1 MYWQKVTDQELPV
14 LLDFLKPLEPFCVN
28 LTSRLAEKLPS
39 GRKAVTFMARSGH
52 IIRKNELVPDDILAA
67 VMITST
73 GLFIPA
79 HAPDTSFTPGQVK
92 KLLDHVYRSYRKIYC
107 LVGADDAVRQ
117 YEPVLREKID
127 TRISYHL
134 MKREYKVPVPSDT
147 YSPDLGIHRL
157 TLNDVPEVFQLEKA
171 YQYEEVL
178 VHPERFSPAAHM
190 IHFRRQLSN
199 QTILFAEI
207 DGRPVAKAA
216 TNAVGLH
223 YSQIGGVFT
232 SPEYRGRGIARSLMI
247 ELLQDIRSRGRGSVL
262 FVKKTNEP
270 AVKLYRRL
278 DFSIIGEYTISYTRS

>member
-1 MYWQKVTDQELPV
+1 MYWQRVTDQELPV
-14 LLDFLKPLEPFCVN
+14 LLEFLKPLEPFCVN
-28 LTSRLAEKLPS
+28 LTSRLLDKLPS
-39 GRKAVTFMARSGH
+39 GRKAVTFMARNGH
-52 IIRKNELVPDDILAA
+52 ILRKNELRPDDVLAA
-67 VMITST
+67 VMITSN

-79 HAPDTSFTPGQVK
+79 HAPETSFTPAEIK

-107 LVGADDAVRQ
+107 LVGADEAVRQ

-134 MKREYKVPVPSDT
+134 MKRDYRVPFPAYTPS
-147 YSPDLGIHRL
+147 PGLGIHRL
-157 TLNDVPEVFQLEKA
+157 SLSDVQEVFRLEKA

-190 IHFRRQLSN
+190 IHFRKQLSS

-207 DGRPVAKAA
+207 KGRPVAKAA

-232 SPEYRGRGIARSLMI
+232 SPEYRGRGIARALMI
-247 ELLQDIRSRGRGSVL
+247 DLLKDIRSRGRGSVL
-262 FVKKTNEP
+262 FVKKTNDP
-270 AVKLYRRL
+270 AVKLYRGL
-278 DFSIIGEYTISYTRS
+278 DFKIIGEYTISYTRS